1 MAELLAKLFD
11 ITKLPSKLIAWAALL
26 TGAYLFPPHA
36 AVKSLHLDSLP
47 REYKAYAAIA
57 FVAASS
63 LLLINAVLWLWGK
76 ARSVYSKRTLR
87 KMVASAL
94 LELDFEEIV
103 VLREFFIQGRHVI
116 ELPVD
121 HPTVAGLRNKRLV
134 QVAGSTGYRDLAGSV
149 FPVQLTREA
158 KMLLTTAAL
167 GLPEDRTEESIQR
180 IMRERPNYMSQIE
193 KQDRL
198 RGGHFW

>member
-11 ITKLPSKLIAWAALL
+11 ITKLPSKLLAWAVLL
-26 TGAYLFPPHA
+26 TGAYLFSPDA

-47 REYKAYAAIA
+47 REYKAYAGIA
-57 FVAASS
+57 FVAAGS
-63 LLLINAVLWLWGK
+63 LLLINAVLWLWSK

-87 KMVASAL
+87 KMVAAAL
-94 LELDFEEIV
+94 LELDFEEVV
-103 VLREFFIQGRHVI
+103 VLREFYIQGRHVI

-121 HPTVAGLRNKRLV
+121 HPTVAGLRNKHLV
-134 QVAGSTGYRDLAGSV
+134 QVAGGTGYRDLAGSV

-158 KMLLTTAAL
+158 KRLLTAAAL
-167 GLPEDRTEESIQR
+167 GLPEDRTEENIQR
-180 IMRERPNYMSQIE
+180 ILRERPNYMSQIE

>member
-1 MAELLAKLFD
+1 
-11 ITKLPSKLIAWAALL
+11 
-26 TGAYLFPPHA
+26 
-36 AVKSLHLDSLP
+36 
-47 REYKAYAAIA
+47 
-57 FVAASS
+57 
-63 LLLINAVLWLWGK
+63 
-76 ARSVYSKRTLR
+76 
-87 KMVASAL
+87 MVASAL